1 VHDYQSDEY
10 AKNEEMKPIRWSRS
24 IFVRVGAGV
33 ALVALAALMVFAQSA
48 REASRD
54 AYRSAYQAW
63 HEADPNLEH
72 DAATASEPIG
82 AQADRVAAEAAHYY
96 AERRAFLDRFSHET
110 AQKLAWLE
118 APPPEAGPG
127 RSIGAS
133 NFVATQSAAV
143 RKAID
148 NFAGDPDKGIQQVRM
163 MLTRE
168 NIALIALG
176 ASQVERDKA
185 TAEAD
190 AALAA
195 VEQAWHKASDLD
207 REAAAGF
214 AKPLASL
221 DQEAP
226 AWADY
231 YRTFSDAARAA
242 TSDTGRVT
250 SDTSSRVI
258 SDAPPRATA
267 DASQRAASDGS
278 RVATPDTP
286 RGATADGART
296 TTPDPDPAI
305 ASRPAEPSVRP
316 AITPVPLIRYTGDW
330 QYPLADGFYHGP
342 QPEFIDLE
350 VREEDGHCTGQMVA
364 RFKLPAGNNDD
375 PILRFEFKGDF
386 QNTRGQR
393 FTLVTGDGAQGT
405 IDLIPGPAFNLLEIN
420 VQIAARPGK
429 IHQANMLLVKK

>member
-1 VHDYQSDEY
+1 VRDYQSNER
-10 AKNEEMKPIRWSRS
+10 AKNEEMKPIRWSRA

-33 ALVALAALMVFAQSA
+33 ALAALAALMVFAQSA

-54 AYRSAYQAW
+54 AYRAAYQAW
-63 HEADPNLEH
+63 HEVDPNLEH

-110 AQKLAWLE
+110 AQKLG
-118 APPPEAGPG
+118 AG
-127 RSIGAS
+127 
-133 NFVATQSAAV
+133 NFVATQSAMV
-143 RKAID
+143 RKGID

-226 AWADY
+226 AWVGY

-242 TSDTGRVT
+242 TSDTGRV
-250 SDTSSRVI
+250 I
-258 SDAPPRATA
+258 SDLSSGVTSGTTLPATA
-267 DASQRAASDGS
+267 DASQRAGSDAS
-278 RVATPDTP
+278 RVATPDT
-286 RGATADGART
+286 
-296 TTPDPDPAI
+296 DPATP
-305 ASRPAEPSVRP
+305 SRPAEPSVRP